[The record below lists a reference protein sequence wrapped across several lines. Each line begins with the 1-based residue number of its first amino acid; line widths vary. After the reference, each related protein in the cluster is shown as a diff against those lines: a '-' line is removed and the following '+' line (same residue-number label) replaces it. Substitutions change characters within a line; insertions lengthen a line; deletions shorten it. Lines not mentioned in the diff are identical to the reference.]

1 MCRKQQQQHHSDSN
15 WIKML
20 NQFLKPL
27 FNLSETL
34 SCPCS
39 KLSLDL
45 YICWGSYYRSTL
57 GTSTS
62 LQRSISS
69 GARRYSS
76 RLKWMEV
83 PSKVFV
89 SGNRNCYYGFC
100 VAPPKLGVPS
110 PKYENVL
117 QHLVSGDEYLWRF
130 IIWLKLFSICEYG
143 SFFAYYYTR
152 QLNFNHKL
160 SLPTCPFSAKIHFH
174 TSVFDT

>member
-1 MCRKQQQQHHSDSN
+1 MCRKQQQQQNHSDSN

-45 YICWGSYYRSTL
+45 YICWGSYYRSIPTRDEYFTIEEHQQW
-57 GTSTS
+57 GQEIFKPIKVDGSS
-62 LQRSISS
+62 LKSICIRQSQLLLWLLCCT
-69 GARRYSS
+69 AKIR
-76 RLKWMEV
+76 
-83 PSKVFV
+83 
-89 SGNRNCYYGFC
+89 C
-100 VAPPKLGVPS
+100 

-117 QHLVSGDEYLWRF
+117 QHLVSGDENLWRF
-130 IIWLKLFSICEYG
+130 FIWLKLFSICEYG

-152 QLNFNHKL
+152 QLN
-160 SLPTCPFSAKIHFH
+160 
-174 TSVFDT
+174 D

>member
-1 MCRKQQQQHHSDSN
+1 MCMQKPHCGVHSDSN

-20 NQFLKPL
+20 NQFLKPS
-27 FNLSETL
+27 FQFIRNLELPMFKTFIGFIYL
-34 SCPCS
+34 
-39 KLSLDL
+39 
-45 YICWGSYYRSTL
+45 L
-57 GTSTS
+57 GELLQKQYTS

-117 QHLVSGDEYLWRF
+117 QHLVSGDENLWRF
-130 IIWLKLFSICEYG
+130 FIWLKLFSICEYG